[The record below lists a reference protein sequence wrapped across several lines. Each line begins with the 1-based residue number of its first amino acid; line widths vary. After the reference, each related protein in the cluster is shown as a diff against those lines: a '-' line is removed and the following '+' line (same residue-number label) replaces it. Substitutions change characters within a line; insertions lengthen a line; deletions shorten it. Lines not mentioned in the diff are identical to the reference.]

1 MENSLFPNVVIKNFH
16 DILSDADKLQVRWG
30 NQEILPY
37 EGYVEL
43 EVSLDNAT
51 PAYEIFV
58 PFLITPERLHY
69 PILGT
74 NAIKHISQN
83 YRSNELADVLK
94 ECLPDKSK
102 NVESLVN
109 FIHADKPQEL
119 SNVKTPKHH
128 VTMPA
133 GEQVSVKCN
142 MDRVVFEE
150 KISVAFKT
158 EPFENDDLIPIP
170 SIRLTRRGIQ
180 NYITVP
186 VLNRSN
192 HDTILPPNT
201 SNGLVNQGQ
210 SITQREQVYITEKG
224 RKS

>member
-1 MENSLFPNVVIKNFH
+1 M
-16 DILSDADKLQVRWG
+16 SDADKLQVRWG

-43 EVSLDNAT
+43 EVSLDNDT

-69 PILGT
+69 PVLGT

-83 YRSNELADVLK
+83 YQSNELADVLK

-128 VTMPA
+128 VTIPA
-133 GEQVSVKCN
+133 GEC
-142 MDRVVFEE
+142 
-150 KISVAFKT
+150 
-158 EPFENDDLIPIP
+158 
-170 SIRLTRRGIQ
+170 
-180 NYITVP
+180 
-186 VLNRSN
+186 
-192 HDTILPPNT
+192 
-201 SNGLVNQGQ
+201 
-210 SITQREQVYITEKG
+210 
-224 RKS
+224 